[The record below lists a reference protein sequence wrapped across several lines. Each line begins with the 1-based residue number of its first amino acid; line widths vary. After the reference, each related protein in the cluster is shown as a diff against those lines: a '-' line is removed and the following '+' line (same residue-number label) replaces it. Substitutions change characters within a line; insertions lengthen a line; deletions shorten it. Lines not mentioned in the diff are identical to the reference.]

1 MFQEITIIGNL
12 GKDPVSKVGASG
24 KSYSTFS
31 VGVNRKDANGQKETA
46 WFYVSTFEKTG
57 QYVMNYAKSGSLV
70 MVKGRLQFD
79 AQNGGP
85 RIWTDAS
92 GSPRASFEIIADKVQ
107 ILAGYK
113 NSDDDQAAA
122 PTARQAQRYQDHPEY
137 Y

>member
-24 KSYSTFS
+24 KTYAWFS
-31 VGVNRKDANGQKETA
+31 VGVNRKGANGQKETA
-46 WFYVSTFEKTG
+46 WFSVSTFEKTG

-70 MVKGRLQFD
+70 MVKGRLNFD
-79 AQNGGP
+79 ASNGGP

-92 GSPRASFEIIADKVQ
+92 GNARANFEIVAEKVQ
-107 ILAGYK
+107 ILSGYK
-113 NSDDDQAAA
+113 NADGDQ
-122 PTARQAQRYQDHPEY
+122 PQRQDSPEY

>member
-1 MFQEITIIGNL
+1 MFHEITIIGNL

-24 KSYSTFS
+24 KSYANFS
-31 VGVNRKDANGQKETA
+31 VAVNKKDANGQKETA
-46 WFYVSTFEKTG
+46 WFSVSTFEKTG

-70 MVKGRLQFD
+70 MVKGRLNFD

-92 GSPRASFEIIADKVQ
+92 GNARANFEIVAEKVQ
-107 ILAGYK
+107 ILSGFK
-113 NSDDDQAAA
+113 NADGDQ
-122 PTARQAQRYQDHPEY
+122 PQRQDSPEY